1 MFVDVFLGANLTE
14 VYRSCSDL
22 VDPLKKV
29 QDLNENIFSGLDPF
43 DLQLQAQDLILQV
56 HTRALQLKIIVL

>member
-1 MFVDVFLGANLTE
+1 MLMFVVMFLGANLSE

-29 QDLNENIFSGLDPF
+29 QQLNENIFSGLDPF
-43 DLQLQAQDLILQV
+43 ALQMQAQDLILQV
-56 HTRALQLKIIVL
+56 LTLP